1 MVARD
6 QAPIAVPEYVGH
18 CGQREDV
25 GRILRRTAQQP
36 SAALRVP
43 AALRLQRAFPNNL
56 EAEKLEAEKLQARE
70 LRLKT
75 NLARNCHVC
84 CLSATAS
91 H

>member
-43 AALRLQRAFPNNL
+43 AALRLQKGSS
-56 EAEKLEAEKLQARE
+56 E
-70 LRLKT
+70 
-75 NLARNCHVC
+75 
-84 CLSATAS
+84 
-91 H
+91 